1 MKSDLVTKADLKQF
15 KNEISEELETKLGAK
30 FETEFET
37 KFFGL
42 KIQMEQNSFDIKEL
56 KNDMNEKFDT
66 VITTLDGL
74 AGLITDGRVEKAA
87 TESALHRH
95 EAKLD
100 DHEIRIG
107 NLEKKAV

>member
-1 MKSDLVTKADLKQF
+1 MKDDLVTNADLNQF
-15 KNEISEELETKLGAK
+15 KNEVKKEFNSLEVQMTQNTIDISELKDEVR
-30 FETEFET
+30 
-37 KFFGL
+37 GL
-42 KIQMEQNSFDIKEL
+42 RS
-56 KNDMNEKFDT
+56 DMNEKFDT

-107 NLEKKAV
+107 NLEKKEV